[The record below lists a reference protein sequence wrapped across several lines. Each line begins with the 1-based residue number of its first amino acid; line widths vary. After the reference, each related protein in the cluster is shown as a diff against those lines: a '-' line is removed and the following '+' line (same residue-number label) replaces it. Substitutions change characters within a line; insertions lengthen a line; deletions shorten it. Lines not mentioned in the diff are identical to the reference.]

1 MRGRQRRREECTKLR
16 APYVLADDMRGNEL
30 SDFMHQKRD
39 TRHRLD
45 CQRFLS
51 RISEM
56 NPPTP
61 PPRIIS
67 LHPLRTSFRRSLR
80 RLKAR
85 VSFVSLMVKFVRSL
99 NSCLSPAVSCR
110 VVRRCHGEKRR
121 AALPGAKSDHF
132 KLGRVQSGSVEVKRL
147 VRPGLLQYAV

>member
-1 MRGRQRRREECTKLR
+1 M
-16 APYVLADDMRGNEL
+16 LADDMRGNEL

-45 CQRFLS
+45 CQQFLS
-51 RISEM
+51 HISEM
-56 NPPTP
+56 SPP

-80 RLKAR
+80 RLKAC

-121 AALPGAKSDHF
+121 AALPGGKSDHF

-147 VRPGLLQYAV
+147 VRPGLLQYTV